1 MFKNKVY
8 IIVLQRDVNK
18 DEDDNDEEE
27 GNDNKEEGEDVKE
40 ELIRIL
46 KEEDDDFWCFKM

>member
-27 GNDNKEEGEDVKE
+27 GNGNKEEGEGVKE

-46 KEEDDDFWCFKM
+46 KEEDDNFWCFKM